1 MKYEEASTKD
11 VNTRPICLIAS
22 QHHAIARLTKN
33 DVFALDVV
41 RRNRGVDGWPISI
54 SIKYTFTDSKGCLP
68 PYNLHFNRMRNVQIQ
83 VYKSHSKSNP
93 ILHTRSYSKVYRFRT
108 ADRKRRTSW
117 KRIMVGGVVIAT
129 SNLGWCVVRCSSQE
143 RRAFFGGWRHFT
155 TYYFLSRFFPFKIIF
170 ECSLLFSHDKRFFEK
185 HTKTHQRFSY
195 SIQGC
200 CLQKVDPPN
209 TKWILPNFLSLGPH
223 NTIFV
228 PTT

>member
-155 TYYFLSRFFPFKIIF
+155 
-170 ECSLLFSHDKRFFEK
+170 
-185 HTKTHQRFSY
+185 
-195 SIQGC
+195 
-200 CLQKVDPPN
+200 
-209 TKWILPNFLSLGPH
+209 
-223 NTIFV
+223 
-228 PTT
+228 